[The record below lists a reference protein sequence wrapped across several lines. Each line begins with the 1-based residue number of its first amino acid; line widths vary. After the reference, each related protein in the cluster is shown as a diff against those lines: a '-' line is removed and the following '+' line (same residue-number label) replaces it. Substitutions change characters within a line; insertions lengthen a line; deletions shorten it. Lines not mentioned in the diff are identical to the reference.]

1 MAMLKIIVFLLLT
14 GTAFGADYSPF
25 VKITIE
31 KDGLIKGGVSGT
43 VIKSGET
50 IDIITCSHIL
60 RADKAAKECNVY
72 FFDNFNGVTDTQLS
86 VKAKFSIVKND
97 EDIDLLLLSGKNI
110 LQIDVEPIDVA
121 KTLLLPKTI
130 AKVNGYPGL
139 STALTSNDAVVVSYT
154 ELATSKTHSQ
164 ILTCKADVQDGM
176 SGGGLTYKNLLH
188 GTLSSDGESTA
199 SFCPADQILQFL
211 ESK

>member
-1 MAMLKIIVFLLLT
+1 MAMLKIIIFLLLI
-14 GTAFGADYSPF
+14 GTASGADYSPF

-72 FFDNFNGVTDTQLS
+72 FFDSFNGATDTQLS
-86 VKAKFSIVKND
+86 VKAKFNIIKNN

-110 LQIDVEPIDVA
+110 LQIDAESVNIA
-121 KTLLLPKTI
+121 KTLLLPQTI

-139 STALTSNDAVVVSYT
+139 STMLASNDAVILSYT
-154 ELATSKTHSQ
+154 DLATSKTQSQ

-176 SGGGLTYKNLLH
+176 SGGGLIYKNMLH
-188 GTLSSDGESTA
+188 GTLSSAGENTA
-199 SFCPADQILQFL
+199 SFCPADQILKFL